1 MVIKQKR
8 TEWILKVNC
17 DKEGIEKASQII
29 NQGGIVVFPTDTVYG
44 IGCNPYNKD
53 SVRKI
58 YDIKSRDISKPF
70 PVLAYSKEIAERIAF
85 FDEFTKKIVKKFWPG
100 TLTIIL
106 KLTDENLKRSLS
118 VTDKIAIRVPN
129 HKCTLELLKK
139 CNFLVGTSANISGH
153 SSFTNPDE
161 CFNNIQKY
169 DIFVDGGI
177 ISSKAESTII
187 EIENEEIKI
196 IREGSLSYEE
206 ILGLWIW
213 SLLVQDILNLKLK
226 KN

>member
-1 MVIKQKR
+1 
-8 TEWILKVNC
+8 LKVNC

-29 NQGGIVVFPTDTVYG
+29 NQGGIAIFPTDTVYG

-58 YDIKSRDISKPF
+58 YEIKSRDISKPF
-70 PVLAYSKEIAERIAF
+70 PVLVYSKEIAERIAS
-85 FDEFTKKIVKKFWPG
+85 FDEFTKKIVERFWPG

-106 KLTDENLKRSLS
+106 KLTDENLKRSLN

-139 CNFLVGTSANISGH
+139 CNFLVGTSANISGQ

-169 DIFVDGGI
+169 DVFVDGGI
-177 ISSKAESTII
+177 ITSKAESTII

-206 ILGLWIW
+206 ILGL
-213 SLLVQDILNLKLK
+213 
-226 KN
+226 

>member
-1 MVIKQKR
+1 MIIKQKR
-8 TEWILKVNC
+8 IEWILKVNC

-29 NQGGIVVFPTDTVYG
+29 NQGGIAIFPTDTVYG

-53 SVRKI
+53 AVRKI
-58 YDIKSRDISKPF
+58 YEIKSRDISKPF
-70 PVLAYSKEIAERIAF
+70 PVLVYSKEIAEKIAF

-106 KLTDENLKRSLS
+106 KLTDAKLKKSLN
-118 VTDKIAIRVPN
+118 VTDKIAIRIPN

-139 CNFLVGTSANISGH
+139 CNFLVGTSANISGQ

-161 CFNNIQKY
+161 CFKNIQKY
-169 DIFVDGGI
+169 DVFVDGGI
-177 ISSKAESTII
+177 ITSKTESTII
-187 EIENEEIKI
+187 EIENEKIKI

-206 ILGLWIW
+206 ISEL
-213 SLLVQDILNLKLK
+213 
-226 KN
+226 

>member
-1 MVIKQKR
+1 
-8 TEWILKVNC
+8 LKVTCN
-17 DKEGIEKASQII
+17 KEGIEKASQII

-44 IGCNPYNKD
+44 IGCDPYNKD

-58 YDIKSRDISKPF
+58 YEIKSRKISKPF
-70 PVLAYSKEIAERIAF
+70 PVLVYSKDIAERIAF
-85 FDEFTKKIVKKFWPG
+85 FDEFTKKIVERFWPG
-100 TLTIIL
+100 PLTIIL
-106 KLTDENLKRSLS
+106 KLTDENLKESLN

-161 CFNNIQKY
+161 CFNNFRKY
-169 DIFVDGGI
+169 DVFVDGGI
-177 ISSKAESTII
+177 ITSKSESTII

-196 IREGSLSYEE
+196 IREGSLSHEE
-206 ILGLWIW
+206 ILGL
-213 SLLVQDILNLKLK
+213 
-226 KN
+226 

>member
-8 TEWILKVNC
+8 IEMLLKVTC

-44 IGCNPYNKD
+44 IGCDPYNKD

-58 YDIKSRDISKPF
+58 YEIKSRKISKPF
-70 PVLAYSKEIAERIAF
+70 PVLVYSKDIAERIAF
-85 FDEFTKKIVKKFWPG
+85 FDEFTKKIVERFWPG
-100 TLTIIL
+100 PLTVIL
-106 KLTDENLKRSLS
+106 KLTDENLKESLN

-161 CFNNIQKY
+161 CFNNFRKY
-169 DIFVDGGI
+169 DVFVDGGI
-177 ISSKAESTII
+177 ITSKSESTII

-196 IREGSLSYEE
+196 IREGALSHEE
-206 ILGLWIW
+206 ILEL
-213 SLLVQDILNLKLK
+213 
-226 KN
+226 

>member
-8 TEWILKVNC
+8 IERVLKVTCN
-17 DKEGIEKASQII
+17 KEGIEKASQII

-44 IGCNPYNKD
+44 IGCDPYNKD

-58 YDIKSRDISKPF
+58 YEIKSRKISKPF
-70 PVLAYSKEIAERIAF
+70 PVLVYSKDIAERIAF
-85 FDEFTKKIVKKFWPG
+85 FDEFTKKIVERFWPG
-100 TLTIIL
+100 PLTVIL
-106 KLTDENLKRSLS
+106 KLTDENLKESLN

-161 CFNNIQKY
+161 CFNNFRKY
-169 DIFVDGGI
+169 DVFVDGGI
-177 ISSKAESTII
+177 ITSKSESTII

-196 IREGSLSYEE
+196 IREGALSHEE
-206 ILGLWIW
+206 ILGL
-213 SLLVQDILNLKLK
+213 
-226 KN
+226 